1 MSDDGGPG
9 PFGLPETAPVFPLSG
24 VLLLPDAK
32 LPLNIFEPRY
42 LNMVEDALG
51 QGRTIGILQPRA
63 DGVESPAGQPPIY
76 DIGCLGRIV
85 SFAETGDGRF
95 IITLLGLTRFRVAE
109 ELPVHRGYRRA
120 RLDYGGF
127 EVDLDDDHDALDD
140 RPRLME
146 AVEAYFS
153 QAGIDADWST
163 IEDAD
168 DTALVTSLSML
179 CPFEAGEKQALLECA
194 DTRSRGAMLIDLMI
208 LAMHGDG
215 ASTTV
220 RH

>member
-1 MSDDGGPG
+1 MTGDGGGIP
-9 PFGLPETAPVFPLSG
+9 GLPDTVPVFPLSG

-32 LPLNIFEPRY
+32 LPLNVFEPRY

-51 QGRTIGILQPRA
+51 QDRMIGILQPRD
-63 DGVESPAGQPPIY
+63 DGVESPAGEPPIY
-76 DIGCLGRIV
+76 DVGCLGRIV
-85 SFAETGDGRF
+85 SFSETGDGRF
-95 IITLLGLTRFRVAE
+95 VITLLGMSRFRIAE
-109 ELPVHRGYRRA
+109 ELPLYRGYRRA

-127 EVDLDDDHDALDD
+127 EVDLDEDGGAVDD

-153 QAGIDADWST
+153 QAGINADWST

-179 CPFEAGEKQALLECA
+179 CPFEAGEKQALLECP
-194 DTRSRGAMLIDLMI
+194 DTRARGAMLIDLMV

-215 ASTTV
+215 ASSTM